1 MSSMTSDPKT
11 GKIISFVMIFV
22 AIFAWARLPWVVGS
36 HKDFAYPD
44 LAAAL
49 QASAPDLLPN
59 PDPYAESSWGRVA
72 QYRLP
77 EGELTLGYRPSGD
90 FTAIR
95 TIFRNLADNTP
106 TDWETLSTPE
116 GSIAWR
122 VQDGN
127 LELATLV
134 HRSGKL
140 TASEEEYGQAIQRVR
155 LDPANLARWF
165 IGQAKL
171 RDRRAVLIH
180 LKLAGKD
187 AGQVQTF
194 VPVVLQAA
202 QLTAASF

>member
-1 MSSMTSDPKT
+1 MMA
-11 GKIISFVMIFV
+11 V
-22 AIFAWARLPWVVGS
+22 AVVAWARLPWVIGS

-44 LAAAL
+44 LTTAL

-77 EGELTLGYRPSGD
+77 QGELLLGFRPTGD
-90 FTAIR
+90 FVAIR

-106 TDWETLSTPE
+106 TDWETTSVPE
-116 GSIAWR
+116 GSVAWR

-140 TASEEEYGQAIQRVR
+140 TVSEEEYGQAIQRAR

-171 RDRRAVLIH
+171 RDRRAVLVH
-180 LKLAGKD
+180 LTVPGGTEA
-187 AGQVQTF
+187 QVQEF
-194 VPVVLQAA
+194 LPLIVQASK
-202 QLTAASF
+202 LTAERF